1 MEFRTDLA
9 LEKREILGE
18 KEPEGVSSREF
29 EKGTVKITKIQI
41 LNQKGSEALGKLL
54 ADVSGSKH
62 L

>member
-41 LNQKGSEALGKLL
+41 LNQMIFLT
-54 ADVSGSKH
+54 
-62 L
+62 